1 MVTHDYDEKRSFI
14 RMQLETKLS
23 FTISNDKATRHL
35 GFSHDLSA
43 TGLLMSS
50 DFAPAEG
57 AQIEIMIE
65 TENAR
70 YEPFTA
76 QGVVIRV
83 EPDETGHADYLI
95 SVKFAVAD

>member
-23 FTISNDKATRHL
+23 FTVCGDKATQHP

-50 DFAPAEG
+50 DFGPAEG
-57 AQIEIMIE
+57 AQIDVMIE

-70 YEPFTA
+70 YDPFTA
-76 QGVVIRV
+76 QGTVIRV
-83 EPDETGHADYLI
+83 EADETGKARYLI
-95 SVKFAVAD
+95 SVKFVVAD